1 MRALLIG
8 LMLYS
13 WGVGASLQEIKDTI
27 HKMAIHQADMHRN
40 ISILN
45 DQLGNLV
52 LDIRAHRAKLDPNTS
67 AQVVEI
73 FKENATL
80 FRVLQDYYA
89 HNDALFDYLEGVLQG
104 YRSIARD
111 MSSSAPLQKLMPLMS
126 QILTQLQTMVV
137 LEKHLDTLTN

>member
-1 MRALLIG
+1 MRALFLVLLLG
-8 LMLYS
+8 S
-13 WGVGASLQEIKDTI
+13 WGMGASLQEIKDTI

-40 ISILN
+40 IAILN
-45 DQLGNLV
+45 DRLGNLV

-73 FKENATL
+73 FKENAVL

-89 HNDALFDYLEGVLQG
+89 HNDALFDYLAGVLQG
-104 YRSIARD
+104 YRSIAAD
-111 MSSSAPLQKLMPLMS
+111 MAGSTPLQKFMPLMN
-126 QILTQLQTMVV
+126 QILSQLQTMVV